1 MTRTDPTDHALAAI
15 ASLLDSKEASQL
27 HFADAEP
34 DRADDIQ
41 LAETNTLY
49 AASVADVE
57 PAPVSAAT
65 TAAANEP
72 PASALAAIE
81 PAEVDGYTR
90 LGPGP
95 LDAIR
100 FRWTARRDDSGQYFV
115 DETIGSHAR
124 AISSGPMPAQDVVA
138 FINTREQ
145 AARDRFNDLKQQMT
159 IDRTAPPTDTVAES

>member
-27 HFADAEP
+27 HFADTEP
-34 DRADDIQ
+34 AKADETVVTERDAPDTSPVSDIEP
-41 LAETNTLY
+41 AMES
-49 AASVADVE
+49 AASEAAAIASAPIE
-57 PAPVSAAT
+57 PAV
-65 TAAANEP
+65 
-72 PASALAAIE
+72 IE

-100 FRWTARRDDSGQYFV
+100 FRWTARRDESGQYFV